1 MNNIFKRIF
10 ILMILVLCGLFLVA
24 YGNANGGEEG
34 GGTSQ
39 GGDGGSGQSQPTAQV
54 AKIPEALQ
62 GTYYGDGVEVVVSES
77 KVQITDSTGGF
88 QLYTIYEEDGRYYVN
103 ENGQKVY
110 CTFGDGT
117 VTNSHGTFTKD
128 PNHGTPVDEKV
139 AIKFE

>member
-1 MNNIFKRIF
+1 MNKTFKSIFS
-10 ILMILVLCGLFLVA
+10 LMILIVCGLFLIA
-24 YGNANGGEEG
+24 CGNANGGEEG
-34 GGTSQ
+34 GGQSQ
-39 GGDGGSGQSQPTAQV
+39 GGNGDGGGSQTATI

-77 KVQITDSTGGF
+77 KVQITDANGGF
-88 QLYTIYEEDGRYYVN
+88 QLLTIYEEDGRYYVN
-103 ENGQKVY
+103 ENGEKIY